1 MSTVTNIAVVLC
13 TCVIA
18 CILIKMLV
26 PQGRTQKTMNI
37 IVTAFLIIVM
47 ISPIKN
53 CIASGSSLD
62 ISTPDESQIMDEYN
76 SKVLS
81 QTQDNLRNSL
91 ISLLTQNGINF
102 EDAFVKLKTD
112 NENGIIIDYIYIYLS
127 ENNIGQNSDALKLT
141 EENFSITPEIV
152 VK

>member
-37 IVTAFLIIVM
+37 IITAFLIIVM

-53 CIASGSSLD
+53 CVASGSSLD
-62 ISTPDESQIMDEYN
+62 ISTPDESRIMDEYN

-102 EDAFVKLKTD
+102 DDIFVRLKTD

-127 ENNIGQNSDALKLT
+127 ENNIGQSGDAIKLT

>member
-102 EDAFVKLKTD
+102 EDVFVKLKTD

>member
-37 IVTAFLIIVM
+37 IITAFLIIVM

-102 EDAFVKLKTD
+102 EDVFVKLKTD

-127 ENNIGQNSDALKLT
+127 ENNIGQNSDAIKLT

>member
-1 MSTVTNIAVVLC
+1 MSTVTNMAVVLC

-18 CILIKMLV
+18 CILVKMLV

-37 IVTAFLIIVM
+37 IITAFLIMVM
-47 ISPIKN
+47 ISPIK
-53 CIASGSSLD
+53 SLLSSTSSLE
-62 ISTPDESQIMDEYN
+62 IFTPDESQIMDEYN

-91 ISLLTQNGINF
+91 LSLLQQNGINP
-102 EDAFVKLKTD
+102 DDVFVKLKAD
-112 NENGIIIDYIYIYLS
+112 NENGIIIDYIYIYLN
-127 ENNIGQNSDALKLT
+127 ENSRVKSSDAIKVT

>member
-37 IVTAFLIIVM
+37 IITAFLIIVM

-102 EDAFVKLKTD
+102 EDVFVKLKTD
-112 NENGIIIDYIYIYLS
+112 NENGIII
-127 ENNIGQNSDALKLT
+127 KLD
-141 EENFSITPEIV
+141 E
-152 VK
+152 

>member
-37 IVTAFLIIVM
+37 IITAFLIIVM

-102 EDAFVKLKTD
+102 EDVFVKLKTD

>member
-26 PQGRTQKTMNI
+26 PQGRTQKTMNNI
-37 IVTAFLIIVM
+37 ITAFLIIVM

-102 EDAFVKLKTD
+102 EDVFVKLKTD

-127 ENNIGQNSDALKLT
+127 ENNIGQSSDAIKLT

>member
-1 MSTVTNIAVVLC
+1 MSTVTNTAVVLC

-37 IVTAFLIIVM
+37 IVTAFLIVVM

-53 CIASGSSLD
+53 LVSSGTSLD
-62 ISTPDESQIMDEYN
+62 ISTPDESKIMEEY
-76 SKVLS
+76 SGKVLS
-81 QTQDNLRNSL
+81 QTQDNLRK
-91 ISLLTQNGINF
+91 SLLSVLEQNGVTPQ
-102 EDAFVKLKTD
+102 DVFVKLKTD
-112 NENGIIIDYIYIYLS
+112 NENGIIIDYIYIYLN
-127 ENNIGQNSDALKLT
+127 ENSRGKSGDAIKIT

>member
-1 MSTVTNIAVVLC
+1 MNTVTNMAVVLC

-18 CILIKMLV
+18 CILVKMLV

-37 IVTAFLIIVM
+37 IITAFLIMVM
-47 ISPIKN
+47 ISPIK
-53 CIASGSSLD
+53 SLLSSTSSLE
-62 ISTPDESQIMDEYN
+62 IFTPDESQIMDEYN

-91 ISLLTQNGINF
+91 LSLLQQNGINP
-102 EDAFVKLKTD
+102 DDVFVKLKAY
-112 NENGIIIDYIYIYLS
+112 NENGIIIDYIYIYLN
-127 ENNIGQNSDALKLT
+127 ENSRVKSSDAIKVT

>member
-1 MSTVTNIAVVLC
+1 MSTVTNTAVVLC

-26 PQGRTQKTMNI
+26 PQGKTQKTMNI

-53 CIASGSSLD
+53 LVASGNSFE
-62 ISTPDESQIMDEYN
+62 ISTPDESKIMEEYS

-81 QTQDNLRNSL
+81 QTQDNLRK
-91 ISLLTQNGINF
+91 SLLSVLEQNGVTP
-102 EDAFVKLKTD
+102 EDVFVKLKTD
-112 NENGIIIDYIYIYLS
+112 NENGIIIDYIYIYLN
-127 ENNIGQNSDALKLT
+127 ENSRGKSGDAIKIT

>member
-1 MSTVTNIAVVLC
+1 MNTVTNMAVVLC

-18 CILIKMLV
+18 CILVKMLV

-37 IVTAFLIIVM
+37 IITAFLIIVM

-102 EDAFVKLKTD
+102 EDVFVKLKTD

-127 ENNIGQNSDALKLT
+127 ENNIGQSSDAIKLT

>member
-102 EDAFVKLKTD
+102 EDVFVKLKTD

-141 EENFSITPEIV
+141 QENFSITPEIV

>member
-13 TCVIA
+13 TCVTA

-37 IVTAFLIIVM
+37 IITAFLIIVM

-53 CIASGSSLD
+53 FVASGNSLD
-62 ISTPDESQIMDEYN
+62 ISTPDESQIMEQYN

-81 QTQDNLRNSL
+81 QTQDNLRR
-91 ISLLTQNGINF
+91 SLLSVLQQNGITP
-102 EDAFVKLKTD
+102 EDVFVKLKTD
-112 NENGIIIDYIYIYLS
+112 NENGIIIDYIYIYLN
-127 ENNIGQNSDALKLT
+127 ENNIGQSGDAIKLT